1 MAKVV
6 IKLWKLPLNI
16 FLEPRTGKRRKQQPT
31 ADQALKIRVCS
42 GHFWRKWQPVAD
54 CGASGWRSELRIM
67 APGRGA
73 WPGCG
78 YAPFTFGALG
88 DVYVCENERKE
99 GSVGVCLGPTAYDS
113 VKMTYASMGCG
124 SMDGDKRKYG
134 R

>member
-1 MAKVV
+1 MCA
-6 IKLWKLPLNI
+6 
-16 FLEPRTGKRRKQQPT
+16 
-31 ADQALKIRVCS
+31 
-42 GHFWRKWQPVAD
+42 QPVAD

-99 GSVGVCLGPTAYDS
+99 GRKEGRKRLCLPWPYGV
-113 VKMTYASMGCG
+113 
-124 SMDGDKRKYG
+124 
-134 R
+134 